1 MKAIVV
7 HEYGGLDAL
16 KYEDTPRPEPKE
28 NQVLVKVIAA
38 GVNPVDGLI
47 RSGKFAKFFGTTLP
61 LVPGYDM
68 AGIVEKAGAKIE
80 KLKKGDAVYAYIGLE
95 EGGGYAEYAVV
106 TEKEAAPKPKAA
118 SLVEAA
124 AVPVV
129 ALTAWQALFDTAKLS
144 AGQRVL
150 VHGGSS
156 GGGRFAIQVSKLR
169 RAKGF
174 GNASTRNQGFLKQ
187 LRTGLAIDV

>member
-61 LVPGYDM
+61 LVPGNDI
-68 AGIVEKAGAKIE
+68 AGIVEKTGAKVE

-95 EGGGYAEYAVV
+95 KGGGYAEDAVV

-118 SLVEAA
+118 SLVGGA
-124 AVPVV
+124 AVAGDALAASEAPV
-129 ALTAWQALFDTAKLS
+129 
-144 AGQRVL
+144 
-150 VHGGSS
+150 H
-156 GGGRFAIQVSKLR
+156 
-169 RAKGF
+169 
-174 GNASTRNQGFLKQ
+174 TRNLIAG
-187 LRTGLAIDV
+187 I